1 MAKKVKTTWLGARA
15 DDELM
20 AKVTAY
26 TEAVEMSQ
34 ADLVREGVLEYM
46 RNHPIKKQVPNQTD
60 IAKPGEE

>member
-1 MAKKVKTTWLGARA
+1 MAKKVKDTWLGARA

-26 TEAVEMSQ
+26 VDAVDMSQ

-46 RNHPIKKQVPNQTD
+46 RNHPIKKPVPDQTA
-60 IAKPGEE
+60 ITKPGEE